1 MKITNEDIKNW
12 FPRSNRFLHFC
23 AKYYGLTFH
32 NEEVV
37 EHAAYQAFLN
47 IKRYMD
53 RDQEFESEKEKV
65 GMAMSAFRFAILN
78 SYRSYQSA
86 NRRNLDSRT
95 EAELTYGYDGDEYSV
110 YQAALVSHD
119 KPYDNTLNTL
129 KDFVE
134 ENLPYLEKRV
144 IQECYFKDRGF
155 KEVAEDLQVSRRK
168 VELAKYRAFT
178 KIKNYLNREEENE
191 KRRAGVTTKPS
202 YISESRSKLR
212 GKILSES
219 NEQKQDREVCYTEAM
234 SFIHSSPKI

>member
-32 NEEVV
+32 NDEVV
-37 EHAAYQAFLN
+37 EQAAYQAFLN

-86 NRRNLDSRT
+86 NRRNLDSRN
-95 EAELTYGYDGDEYSV
+95 ESELTYGFDGDEYSV
-110 YQAALVSHD
+110 YQAALISHD

-129 KDFVE
+129 KEFVE
-134 ENLPYLEKRV
+134 ENLPYLEKKV
-144 IQECYFKDRGF
+144 IQECYFKEKGF
-155 KEVAEDLQVSRRK
+155 KELSDELQVSRRK
-168 VELAKYRAFT
+168 IELAKYRAFT

-191 KRRAGVTTKPS
+191 KRRAGVTPKPS

-212 GKILSES
+212 AKVLSES
-219 NEQKQDREVCYTEAM
+219 DDKEPSREVCYTEAM